1 MPMIGHVHAERM
13 TTGHHAGARR
23 RTHGRTGVKPVEHH
37 ARLGHG
43 IEVRRLDKRMAGKA
57 RVAVAMI
64 VGHYQHNVG
73 ARLGRCQRQQTA

>member
-1 MPMIGHVHAERM
+1 MIGHVHAERM

-37 ARLGHG
+37 TRLGHG
-43 IEVRRLDKRMAGKA
+43 VEVRCLDKRMAGKA

-64 VGHYQHNVG
+64 VGHHQHNIG
-73 ARLGRCQRQQTA
+73 ARLGRCQRQQAA